1 MSVNK
6 VIIVGNLG
14 RDPEIRYMPHRDALS
29 SIYSNYSVSRVLARN
44 EQKKPAYAGLSAKK
58 KAKGSAAT
66 CVGEGTV
73 APGADASGGS
83 DGDGDGDGGDGDDGD
98 GDGDGPRRSPRPI
111 HTDSP
116 VPSFLAPPS
125 RNLSRAARRKPKPK
139 LDPAVVMHAHGLL
152 ALVLILILTLAAAFG
167 FVLLERDGLAYVSLG
182 LSAGEGW
189 ALARCL
195 VKPK

>member
-14 RDPEIRYMPHRDALS
+14 RDPEIRYMPHGDAIS
-29 SIYSNYSVSRVLARN
+29 SIYSDYSVSRVLARDG
-44 EQKKPAYAGLSAKK
+44 QKKPAYAGLSEKK
-58 KAKGSAAT
+58 KAKASAAT
-66 CVGEGTV
+66 SVSEGTS
-73 APGADASGGS
+73 APGADDSGGS
-83 DGDGDGDGGDGDDGD
+83 DGDGDDDGDGD
-98 GDGDGPRRSPRPI
+98 GDGDGPRRPTRPI
-111 HTDSP
+111 HTASP
-116 VPSFLAPPS
+116 ASPSLEPPS
-125 RNLSRAARRKPKPK
+125 RNLSRAARRKPKPN
-139 LDPAVVMHAHGLL
+139 LDPAVAMHAHGLL

-182 LSAGEGW
+182 LAGGEGW

>member
-1 MSVNK
+1 MSLNK

-14 RDPEIRYMPHRDALS
+14 RDPEIRYMPHPDVLS
-29 SIYSNYSVSRVLARN
+29 SIYSDYCVSRVLARDGH
-44 EQKKPAYAGLSAKK
+44 KKPAYAGLSEKK
-58 KAKGSAAT
+58 KAKASAAT
-66 CVGEGTV
+66 SVSEGTS
-73 APGADASGGS
+73 APGADDSGGS
-83 DGDGDGDGGDGDDGD
+83 DDDGD
-98 GDGDGPRRSPRPI
+98 GDGDGDCDGPRRPSRPI

-116 VPSFLAPPS
+116 TSPFLAPPS

-139 LDPAVVMHAHGLL
+139 LDPAVAMHAHGLL

-182 LSAGEGW
+182 LAGGEGW

>member
-6 VIIVGNLG
+6 VILVGNLG
-14 RDPEIRYMPHRDALS
+14 RDPEIRYMPHRDVVS
-29 SIYSNYSVSRVLARN
+29 SIYSDYCVSRTIARAGH
-44 EQKKPAYAGLSAKK
+44 KKPAYAGLSSKK
-58 KAKGSAAT
+58 KAEASAVAS
-66 CVGEGTV
+66 VGEGAV
-73 APGADASGGS
+73 APGEDAGGGS
-83 DGDGDGDGGDGDDGD
+83 DDDGDGDS
-98 GDGDGPRRSPRPI
+98 DGDGPRRPLRPF
-111 HTDSP
+111 HTVLP
-116 VPSFLAPPS
+116 APPFPAPLS

-139 LDPAVVMHAHGLL
+139 LDPAVAMHAHGLL

-182 LSAGEGW
+182 LAGGEGW

>member
-6 VIIVGNLG
+6 VILVGNLG
-14 RDPEIRYMPHRDALS
+14 RDSEVRYMPHRDVVS
-29 SIYSNYSVSRVLARN
+29 SIYSDYCVSRAIARDG
-44 EQKKPAYAGLSAKK
+44 QKKPAHAGLPSKK
-58 KAKGSAAT
+58 KAEASAAASN
-66 CVGEGTV
+66 GDGTV

-83 DGDGDGDGGDGDDGD
+83 DDDDDGDGD
-98 GDGDGPRRSPRPI
+98 GDGDGPRRPLRPI
-111 HTDSP
+111 HTPRPTSP
-116 VPSFLAPPS
+116 FPGLPS
-125 RNLSRAARRKPKPK
+125 RSPSRAARRKPKPK
-139 LDPAVVMHAHGLL
+139 LDPAVTMHAHGLF

-182 LSAGEGW
+182 LAGGEGW

>member
-1 MSVNK
+1 MSINK

-29 SIYSNYSVSRVLARN
+29 SIYYNYSVSRVLARN
-44 EQKKPAYAGLSAKK
+44 EQKKPAYAGLSGKK

-66 CVGEGTV
+66 SVGEGTV
-73 APGADASGGS
+73 ASGANASGGS
-83 DGDGDGDGGDGDDGD
+83 DDDDGGGD
-98 GDGDGPRRSPRPI
+98 GDGDGPRRSSRPI

-116 VPSFLAPPS
+116 IPSFLAPPS